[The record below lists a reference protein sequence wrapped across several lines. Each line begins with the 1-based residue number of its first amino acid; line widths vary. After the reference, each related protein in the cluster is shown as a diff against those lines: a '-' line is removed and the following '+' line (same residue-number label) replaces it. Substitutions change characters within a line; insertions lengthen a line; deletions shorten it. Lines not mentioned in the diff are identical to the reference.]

1 MRSKLILIVF
11 LGFKIIGLAQ
21 QDKVLLTINKKPVYV
36 SEFKTVYE
44 KNLDQIKEE
53 EKDIDKN
60 LDLFINYKLKLL
72 DAYSLKLDTNKTYL
86 NELNSYKNQLMV
98 PYLYD
103 KDFKEKLLKQSYDRT
118 IEEVKASHILISFSN
133 TKKVDSLAIK
143 QKLNTIRDRIT
154 KGESFEKLAKE
165 FSNDP
170 SAKVNGGDLGYFSAF
185 RMVYQFEEAAYTTKI
200 GEISKPFKTRFGY
213 HILKVT
219 DKRKSKGEFEVAHIL
234 IRNNDENKNKQDID
248 AVYSELRKGIS
259 FDELAK
265 KNSHDKGS
273 AANGGKLPKFGS
285 GRMVLPFEN
294 AVLKLKK
301 EGDFSKPF
309 KTQFGWHIVKL
320 IKKHPIKPFSEMKE
334 ELQRRIRSSNRG
346 NLSTQK
352 LINDLKK
359 KYIITENTSFIN
371 LLNSNKDTEFTEKQ
385 REEAVF
391 TIENKAIKLNSFL
404 DYIKNKGYLKVNDSW
419 LKFKNEEVLNYY
431 KETLSTI
438 YPEYK
443 NTLQEYKDGLL
454 LFDLMKLK
462 IWDNSQKDSSELEQ
476 FFQENKNKYKT
487 KTLKEIKLED
497 VKGNVISDYQ
507 QYLEKNWIDSL
518 RAKNKIK
525 VKKGALKEL
534 KKHYAKI

>member
-1 MRSKLILIVF
+1 MRNKIILIVF
-11 LGFKIIGLAQ
+11 LGIQIIGLAQ
-21 QDKVLLTINKKPVYV
+21 QEDKVLLTINNQPVYV

-60 LDLFINYKLKLL
+60 LELFINYKLKLL
-72 DAYSLKLDTNKTYL
+72 DAYQLKLDTSKAYI
-86 NELNSYKNQLMV
+86 NELNSYKNQLMI

-118 IEEVKASHILISFSN
+118 LEEIRASHILIT
-133 TKKVDSLAIK
+133 TKKADSLAIK
-143 QKLNTIRDRIT
+143 QKLKTIRERIE
-154 KGESFEKLAKE
+154 KGEPFEKLAKE
-165 FSNDP
+165 FSDDP
-170 SAKVNGGDLGYFSAF
+170 SVKVNGGDLGYFSAF
-185 RMVYQFEEAAYTTKI
+185 RMVYQFEEAAYNTKI
-200 GEISKPFKTRFGY
+200 GTVSEPFKTRFGY

-234 IRNNDENKNKQDID
+234 IRDNEKEKNKQEIE
-248 AVYSELRKGIS
+248 AIYSALEKGKS
-259 FDELAK
+259 FEEIAK
-265 KNSHDKGS
+265 TSSHDKGS
-273 AANGGKLPKFGS
+273 AMNGGKLPKFGA

-320 IKKHPIKPFSEMKE
+320 IKKHPVKSFSEMKE
-334 ELQRRIRSSNRG
+334 ELESRIRSSNRE

-352 LINDLKK
+352 LISNLKK
-359 KYIITENTSFIN
+359 KYQTKEHNASYSFIN
-371 LLNSNKDTEFTEKQ
+371 SIKKNKEIKFTERQKK
-385 REEAVF
+385 EAIF
-391 TIENKAIKLNSFL
+391 TIEEKTIALNSFL
-404 DYIKNKGYLKVNDSW
+404 NYIENKRYLDVHNLW
-419 LKFKNEEVLNYY
+419 EKFKNEEVLNYY
-431 KETLSTI
+431 KENLSSI

-462 IWDNSQKDSSELEQ
+462 IWDNSQKNASELEI
-476 FFQENKNKYKT
+476 FFKNNKKKYQE
-487 KTLKEIKLED
+487 KTLEE

-507 QYLEKNWIDSL
+507 QHLEKEWIDKL
-518 RAKNKIK
+518 RDDNKIK
-525 VKKGALKEL
+525 VKKRVLKDL
-534 KKHYAKI
+534 KKHYTK